1 MSMRVVFSKQLLDY
15 RTANHLTQYQMAEM
29 CGLSVR
35 RYQELEQ
42 GHSLPL
48 LSTAVRMA
56 AVFDLSLDSLKSE
69 MNGVCLYFI

>member
-48 LSTAVRMA
+48 LLRPCAWPQFSISVWT
-56 AVFDLSLDSLKSE
+56 L
-69 MNGVCLYFI
+69 

>member
-48 LSTAVRMA
+48 LSTAVRA
-56 AVFDLSLDSLKSE
+56 WPQFSISVWTL
-69 MNGVCLYFI
+69 

>member
-48 LSTAVRMA
+48 LST
-56 AVFDLSLDSLKSE
+56 
-69 MNGVCLYFI
+69 CLLYTS

>member
-35 RYQELEQ
+35 RYQ
-42 GHSLPL
+42 
-48 LSTAVRMA
+48 
-56 AVFDLSLDSLKSE
+56 
-69 MNGVCLYFI
+69 

>member
-29 CGLSVR
+29 CGLS
-35 RYQELEQ
+35 EQ

-69 MNGVCLYFI
+69 VR

>member
-1 MSMRVVFSKQLLDY
+1 MSMRVNFSKQLLDY
-15 RTANHLTQYQMAEM
+15 RTANHLTQKMAEM
-29 CGLSVR
+29 CGISVR

-56 AVFDLSLDSLKSE
+56 AAFDLSLDSLKGE
-69 MNGVCLYFI
+69 VK